1 MALYSFIIL
10 VRVFVNFFRLR
21 IVFKSWLGGGICC
34 SDYELL
40 HKVNIWYDNRIGVS
54 GVSQPLASINGGE
67 MCSTDGHLDVVQMEA
82 VSSFCSLVLLVLVS
96 LVVYGLYFMIQLKK
110 VSHQMLLF
118 IYRGSHW
125 FEGSLYIVHCA
136 LANI

>member
-10 VRVFVNFFRLR
+10 VGVFVNFFTLR
-21 IVFKSWLGGGICC
+21 IVFKSCGGGICC
-34 SDYELL
+34 SDYEVL
-40 HKVNIWYDNRIGVS
+40 HKVNIRYDNRIGVS

-96 LVVYGLYFMIQLKK
+96 LLVYGLYFMIQLKK

-118 IYRGSHW
+118 I
-125 FEGSLYIVHCA
+125 
-136 LANI
+136 

>member
-1 MALYSFIIL
+1 MALMYSFIIL

-21 IVFKSWLGGGICC
+21 IVFKSWWWGGGGICC

-96 LVVYGLYFMIQLKK
+96 LLVYGLYFMIQLKK
-110 VSHQMLLF
+110 VSHQM
-118 IYRGSHW
+118 
-125 FEGSLYIVHCA
+125 
-136 LANI
+136 

>member
-1 MALYSFIIL
+1 M
-10 VRVFVNFFRLR
+10 V
-21 IVFKSWLGGGICC
+21 GICC
-34 SDYELL
+34 SDYEVL
-40 HKVNIWYDNRIGVS
+40 HKVNIRYDNRIGVS

-96 LVVYGLYFMIQLKK
+96 LLVYGLYFMIQLKK

-118 IYRGSHW
+118 IYRGSH
-125 FEGSLYIVHCA
+125 
-136 LANI
+136 